1 MKKMFFFCIGLIF
14 TLFTNIGFAADGP
27 LSQGE
32 ALRGKGGIDNFTAAI
47 KFYEEAVASNPSDYE
62 TNWKCARIYRD
73 YGNWYKENKKGDWEK
88 ICAESGKKGMGFAEK
103 AIAINPKSPEG
114 YYFYGVCAGIYS
126 DGAGIMTA
134 LKEGLKDKIQTNLEK
149 AYNIDKKYDDAST
162 PLALGRFWAV
172 VPFPF
177 TDKDKAMKY
186 YEEYLANTKHS
197 ASHDDERNLYVA
209 ELFIDKGG
217 DANIAKAKTLL
228 EKAAKSK
235 NPYYKSEAA
244 RLQKEMN

>member
-1 MKKMFFFCIGLIF
+1 MKKMFFFSLGLIL
-14 TLFTNIGFAADGP
+14 TLFYGIGFAADNSF
-27 LSQGE
+27 SQAE
-32 ALRGKGGIDNFTAAI
+32 ALRAKGGIENFTAAI
-47 KFYEEAVASNPSDYE
+47 KLYEAAAAANPSDYE
-62 TNWKCARIYRD
+62 INWKCARIHRD

-88 ICAESGKKGMGFAEK
+88 VCADSGKKGMAYAEK
-103 AIAINPKSPEG
+103 AIAADSKSPEG

-162 PLALGRFWAV
+162 PLALGRFWAM

-177 TDKDKAMKY
+177 TDKDKAMQY
-186 YEEYLANTKHS
+186 YEEYLSLTKHT
-197 ASHDDERNLYVA
+197 APHDDERNLYVA
-209 ELFIDKGG
+209 ELLIDKGG
-217 DANIAKAKTLL
+217 DGNIAKAMPLL
-228 EKAAKSK
+228 EKAAKSG

-244 RLQKEMN
+244 RLKKEID